1 MGNRITKTDR
11 RVRINHKA
19 GQRRRGPVQFGL
31 GVLCLL
37 LMSSSVRADEGTW
50 TFTGYEDSYTTIA
63 SSGLL
68 DGFAASARTP
78 TGQRIAVGFTKN
90 DPFFLGGFTA
100 NENFNFGVVRY
111 DPDGSLDPSFTPSCA
126 PLFINCTTSG
136 SRMFGFQSSY
146 DLNLT
151 YTYSDDKAADVVVRA
166 SDGAIFVVGESIMPV
181 GGSPYSKGAILKL
194 NPDGT
199 LDSSFD
205 GDGKLLLTIA
215 GGQTS
220 ISAAGLQSDGKL
232 VVAGEA
238 WTGMYRH
245 MFVAR
250 ILNDGTLDGSF
261 GWGGWRTTDFN
272 HDGETHVTQVNDLE
286 VGSDTVAHDDSITVV
301 GNSRANTEI
310 RGHVAIARFEPDGG
324 LDASFV
330 GIASGRVL
338 EEFGTIES
346 SAYGVEV
353 EPDGSVV
360 IAGNMYPSTNSVG
373 LIARW
378 NASGVLQA
386 SLQKEAGVGYAGTVF
401 QDLVRITP
409 SGIFYVV
416 GWAKGGTTGND
427 SIFFLGDAAI
437 STALGP
443 QVLFDGAGY
452 ASDVTLLGDS
462 NYMAITGASSGEA
475 AIYQATFAICGNGNV
490 ESGEDCDGGACC
502 DECAFVPNGTVC
514 NPEAGICD
522 VAEVC
527 SGADATCPAD
537 EVAAAGTVC
546 NVAVGSCDVAETCD
560 GVAVDCPADGFA
572 GAGTV
577 CQPSAGDCDVAEECT
592 GLGPN
597 CPVDDFA
604 AAGTVCNAAAG
615 ICDVAEECTGAGPAC
630 PADTFVAAGTVCNPV
645 NPNPLAVCDVAEEC
659 TGADA
664 DCPADGYLPAGSLC
678 RPGVDLC
685 DADETCTG
693 TGIFCPADQ
702 TEPAG
707 TLCRGAVDACDV
719 AETCDGVAP
728 SCPADLFAPAGTPAL
743 VLCDDGEAC
752 SADLCDGSGGCD
764 NSSPATSAGIDFN
777 EDGFIDAAD
786 DIDSD
791 GDGILDACDNCT
803 NDCNPD
809 QLDTEGDCGGAVA
822 PWNQSGAPECGD
834 VCDVCPANDEVTL
847 ALDPACAV
855 FDYNAPDECCE
866 EVGTGVSVGPAGES
880 CGGPAGNTEFT
891 ATGANSSMSMRIP
904 PGAVDEDTSFSADS
918 VTKGNDEFFV
928 RGGGGRYVA
937 GWDFGPEGVTFDAP
951 LQICMT
957 WNDADD
963 NGFLDTYE
971 GYAFRVTEANI
982 KPYHVDAINGEFAL
996 ADKCSLAPCGAFDG
1010 NGFVSDWG
1018 LHTNTGLPNRR
1029 YDEPDPPVEEPGNPI
1044 FDESTLGACCGATE
1058 NKYCFEVNHFSTY
1071 AFGDPNCRAENLD
1084 RSKLKVVKLNKEVGE
1099 QKIVLKTEFTV
1110 PLNESTNL
1118 PDPAINPI
1126 AQGFL
1131 VSLLD
1136 TVSDQPTL
1144 WSALAEAGAFDKA
1157 TKSGWKRN
1165 SKGTAFTYKAKN
1177 RADGLKT
1184 VVIQTAYNKTPG
1196 LVKVKVVANKAA
1208 VAIDSSVIQA
1218 EISLDPAGF
1227 LDQCARTDF
1236 ELPSPTANGFCATNG
1251 SGTALLCR

>member
-1 MGNRITKTDR
+1 MDLRAKVAKDILKPTSGGLRWVIAAALAAGFFSIPAAHADETTWSYNGYTITSHQ
-11 RVRINHKA
+11 VA
-19 GQRRRGPVQFGL
+19 GL
-31 GVLCLL
+31 GETDV
-37 LMSSSVRADEGTW
+37 
-50 TFTGYEDSYTTIA
+50 FTAVGRL
-63 SSGLL
+63 SSGK
-68 DGFAASARTP
+68 
-78 TGQRIAVGFTKN
+78 RIAAGWTRNQPTFLIGSGNTN
-90 DPFFLGGFTA
+90 DNFALARFGIDGALDTA
-100 NENFNFGVVRY
+100 
-111 DPDGSLDPSFTPSCA
+111 FTPSCV
-126 PLFINCTTSG
+126 LLNCSTPGTRYYGLQFST
-136 SRMFGFQSSY
+136 F
-146 DLNLT
+146 LNI
-151 YTYSDDKAADVVVRA
+151 YNYSDDRA
-166 SDGAIFVVGESIMPV
+166 SDLVIRSGEFDSIGDDTIFVVGTSV
-181 GGSPYSKGAILKL
+181 FNGLSSGAILKL
-194 NPDGT
+194 DADGNFDT
-199 LDSSFD
+199 AFD
-205 GDGKLLLTIA
+205 GDGKALLNVSGLE
-215 GGQTS
+215 TS
-220 ISAAGLQSDGKL
+220 IDGAGIQTDGKL
-232 VVAGEA
+232 VV
-238 WTGMYRH
+238 TGSYWPSGGTKNI
-245 MFVAR
+245 FVAR
-250 ILNDGTLDGSF
+250 YLDTGALDITF
-261 GWGGWRTTDFN
+261 GIGGIRTIGLAPGGISYNTN
-272 HDGETHVTQVNDLE
+272 VNDMT
-286 VGSDTVAHDDSITVV
+286 VGHGTTAHDDYIVVV
-301 GNSRANTEI
+301 GNSTAPTET
-310 RGHVAIARFEPDGG
+310 RGHVALARFTPSGAVDLAFGNT
-324 LDASFV
+324 
-330 GIASGRVL
+330 GIFI
-338 EEFGTIES
+338 EEFGLIQS
-346 SAYGVEV
+346 GARGVAMET
-353 EPDGSVV
+353 DGDVV
-360 IAGNMYPSTNSVG
+360 IVGGMYPNGTQSG
-373 LIARW
+373 LLARFS
-378 NASGVLQA
+378 A
-386 SLQKEAGVGYAGTVF
+386 AGALTAWDAVDPGADFGQNYAGTTF
-401 QDLVRITP
+401 LDLEWIP
-409 SGIFYVV
+409 AGSYFAVV
-416 GWAKGGTTGND
+416 GQSKGGSSGND
-427 SIFFLGDAAI
+427 SVFYRALSNLQPVASLVIPIF
-437 STALGP
+437 P
-443 QVLFDGAGY
+443 GAGW
-452 ASDVTLLGDS
+452 AARVERLGTS
-462 NYMAITGASSGEA
+462 SHMAVVGVSSGEA
-475 AIYQATFAICGNGNV
+475 AIWQPHFSSCGNGNV

-502 DECAFVPNGTVC
+502 DECSFSMAGTVC
-514 NPEAGICD
+514 NAAGGICD
-522 VAEVC
+522 LAEVC
-527 SGADATCPAD
+527 TGADATCPAD
-537 EVAAAGTVC
+537 AVAPAGTVC
-546 NVAVGSCDVAETCD
+546 NAAAGTCDVAETCD
-560 GVAVDCPADGFA
+560 GVATTCPAD
-572 GAGTV
+572 
-577 CQPSAGDCDVAEECT
+577 S
-592 GLGPN
+592 
-597 CPVDDFA
+597 FA

-615 ICDVAEECTGAGPAC
+615 TCDVAEECTGAGPAC

-659 TGADA
+659 TGADP
-664 DCPADGYLPAGSLC
+664 DCPVDGYLPAGSLC
-678 RPGVDLC
+678 RAGVDLC

-719 AETCDGVAP
+719 VETCDGVAP

-786 DIDSD
+786 DMDSD

-880 CGGPAGNTEFT
+880 CGGPAGNTDFT
-891 ATGANSSMSMRIP
+891 ANGANSSMSMSIP
-904 PGAVDEDTSFSADS
+904 PGAVAEDTSISADS

-937 GWDFGPEGVTFDAP
+937 GWDFGPEGVTFGQP
-951 LQICMT
+951 LQICMN
-957 WNDADD
+957 WNDADN
-963 NGFLDTYE
+963 NGYLDTYE
-971 GYAFRVTEANI
+971 GYDFRVTEANI
-982 KPYHVDAINGEFAL
+982 KPYHIDAINGEFAL

-1018 LHTNTGLPNRR
+1018 FHTNTGLPNRR

-1110 PLNESTNL
+1110 PVNESTNL

-1136 TVSDQPTL
+1136 AESDQPTL

-1184 VVIQTAYNKTPG
+1184 VVIQTVYNKTPG

-1208 VAIDSSVIQA
+1208 VAIDSSVVQA